1 MASGLLRGLF
11 AGIGR
16 LPEERRFVLPK
27 GLDRRAGFYGDPV
40 VWLSDGTIVAMSASI
55 RADAQ
60 HVRMV
65 TYILQVPQGVR
76 VLRVVYTGGVLKDK
90 ERVVVVPD
98 GSRGYKVEA
107 FADLGT
113 RVAPVTINVAVK
125 GDRRSQSASST
136 TTFVFLFR

>member
-1 MASGLLRGLF
+1 
-11 AGIGR
+11 
-16 LPEERRFVLPK
+16 
-27 GLDRRAGFYGDPV
+27 
-40 VWLSDGTIVAMSASI
+40 MSASI

-113 RVAPVTINVAVK
+113 WVAPVTINVAVK